1 MAGGDLRQTDPG
13 SGGDQNRGGGAH
25 TPPPRTPGAPRAA
38 RGAPMAEAGPQPE
51 PDELWWE
58 FRLLQDIN
66 VTTRSQLN
74 DLLEQPNARARIM
87 EAAKRAGWRGI
98 LPYRYLC
105 PKWHSPGALRAFSLH
120 QHLHRGEALQSA
132 AYRVASYDS
141 PGVVFALGGEYDYI
155 VARLTG
161 KWLTQA

>member
-1 MAGGDLRQTDPG
+1 
-13 SGGDQNRGGGAH
+13 
-25 TPPPRTPGAPRAA
+25 
-38 RGAPMAEAGPQPE
+38 MAEAGPQE
-51 PDELWWE
+51 PDELGWE

-74 DLLEQPNARARIM
+74 DLLEQPNARPRIM
-87 EAAKRAGWRGI
+87 EAAKRAGWTWREVLRVG
-98 LPYRYLC
+98 
-105 PKWHSPGALRAFSLH
+105 KWYSPGALRAFWLH

-161 KWLTQA
+161 Q